1 MPTNYPESAKRHLQD
16 AEYFWVSGDAARLPN
31 ASQLFGF
38 SAECALKAV
47 LIGLGVP
54 TNPAHG
60 GVASTQQFGHLPGLW
75 QQFAAYAGG
84 QLGGKY
90 LAVLQP
96 VAGTVEPFA
105 NWSVHDRYA
114 PDAWLAARNPS
125 VTNHRS
131 GARVCAALLE
141 LAQDDGIV

>member
-60 GVASTQQFGHLPGLW
+60 GVANRKRFGHLPDLW

-84 QLGGKY
+84 SLGAKY
-90 LAVLQP
+90 LAALQP
-96 VAGTVEPFA
+96 TAGTVEPFA
-105 NWSVHDRYA
+105 NWSVDDRYA
-114 PDAWLAARNPS
+114 PDAWLAVRNPS

-131 GARVCAALLE
+131 GARDCAALLE
-141 LAQDDGIV
+141 LAQEDGIV